1 MLDVGKPSMQ
11 NFYNNLG
18 RVVRGE
24 WWLHPNADEA
34 AYMDQIR
41 SGKEEGELFR
51 AHCSVMT
58 YDDES
63 ELNDGGASNFYETKN
78 QATLPMPASRF
89 LYIYCSSHESFG
101 EADKKRWR
109 KEMRNEAYHAFV
121 EKFHLEKEPEFAIN
135 NRVLE
140 TLKKC
145 EHGCNPLP
153 KGIIYSR
160 YVNALDGLLHQ
171 ALIHLSR
178 QNCNIKEDGFLRLE
192 TCNRSN
198 GQNK

>member
-89 LYIYCSSHESFG
+89 LYIYGSSHESFG

-109 KEMRNEAYHAFV
+109 KETHR
-121 EKFHLEKEPEFAIN
+121 
-135 NRVLE
+135 
-140 TLKKC
+140 TL
-145 EHGCNPLP
+145 P
-153 KGIIYSR
+153 
-160 YVNALDGLLHQ
+160 
-171 ALIHLSR
+171 IHY
-178 QNCNIKEDGFLRLE
+178 
-192 TCNRSN
+192 
-198 GQNK
+198 

>member
-1 MLDVGKPSMQ
+1 
-11 NFYNNLG
+11 
-18 RVVRGE
+18 
-24 WWLHPNADEA
+24 
-34 AYMDQIR
+34 
-41 SGKEEGELFR
+41 
-51 AHCSVMT
+51 
-58 YDDES
+58 
-63 ELNDGGASNFYETKN
+63 
-78 QATLPMPASRF
+78 
-89 LYIYCSSHESFG
+89 
-101 EADKKRWR
+101 
-109 KEMRNEAYHAFV
+109 MRNEAYHAFV